1 MMAPRLHPVALAF
14 AGLILCPAVADTIN
28 VPADHPTIEA
38 AITASASGDVILI
51 AAGTYYEANLT
62 TRGRAITV
70 QGTLNEDGSLATTI
84 DAQQVG
90 RVFRIGTNE
99 GSGTVIRDL
108 IITGGLD
115 YQGGGI
121 YCFLTN
127 PTIRNCRITDN
138 SAQFGGGI
146 YCRGASP
153 TIIDCRITNNSS
165 NVELG
170 NTAGIHL
177 WGSFA
182 TFSGCTISDNPD
194 GGIFCTDYGSGPYP
208 TISDCSITGNAF
220 GISCDSN
227 GSPAIDDCTISDN
240 DGNGI
245 YSQLSSNPSISG
257 CTITN
262 NGGSGVYGFIWG
274 SSFFDSTPIISG
286 SIICGNQSG
295 QLSGAYDDAGGN
307 SVEEVCPIACI
318 GDTNGDA
325 VVDGADL
332 AAMLAAWGQ
341 DVPSV
346 DQNDDGQI
354 DGQDLAV
361 VLGAWGLPC
370 GG

>member
-1 MMAPRLHPVALAF
+1 MRTLGSAVFLSLLASS
-14 AGLILCPAVADTIN
+14 AAADVIN
-28 VPADHPTIEA
+28 VPADQPTIYA
-38 AITASASGDVILI
+38 AISAASISGDTVLI
-51 AAGTYYEANLT
+51 APGTYQEANLS
-62 TRGRAITV
+62 TRGKDITI
-70 QGTLNEDGSLATTI
+70 QGTTNTDGSLATTI
-84 DAQQVG
+84 DAQQG
-90 RVFRIGTNE
+90 GSVFRISTNE

-108 IITGGLD
+108 IITGGSE
-115 YQGGGI
+115 YRGGGI
-121 YCFLTN
+121 YCSLTS
-127 PTIRNCRITDN
+127 PTISNCTITDN

-146 YCRGASP
+146 YSRGATP

-170 NTAGIHL
+170 ATAGIHL
-177 WGSFA
+177 WASFA
-182 TFSGCTISDNPD
+182 TFIGCTISDNPD

-208 TISDCSITGNAF
+208 TIRDCSITGNAF

-245 YSQLSSNPSISG
+245 YAQLSSNPSISG

-262 NGGSGVYGFIWG
+262 NGGSGVYGLIWS
-274 SSFFDSTPIISG
+274 SSFLDSTPIISG

-295 QLSGAYDDAGGN
+295 QLNGAYDDAGGN
-307 SVEEVCPIACI
+307 TVEEVCPSVCI
-318 GDTNGDA
+318 GDINGDTI
-325 VVDGADL
+325 VDGADL
-332 AAMLAAWGQ
+332 AGVLGAWGQ

-361 VLGAWGLPC
+361 VLGAWGLSC
-370 GG
+370 DG